1 MCIEVCTCHSSVPR
15 KEDSD
20 QPWVCMVWAGVV
32 IYPTVRTI
40 MLLKPRP
47 NLVHGFFHDKLTW
60 WSAVRWSGAWRSP
73 GPRDFMTIRVH
84 APAEAGAAMTLQWQE
99 VALLV
104 TLGDVDPGTRIG
116 VLSLSIALLVFTGFQ
131 S

>member
-1 MCIEVCTCHSSVPR
+1 MALQGGEVTQVIALGHVLVVPGH
-15 KEDSD
+15 
-20 QPWVCMVWAGVV
+20 A
-32 IYPTVRTI
+32 TI
-40 MLLKPRP
+40 MLQQVFPP
-47 NLVHGFFHDKLTW
+47 ALTDGPGPLGGLW
-60 WSAVRWSGAWRSP
+60 WSAVRWSGAWWSP